1 MAGTD
6 HFGSSKIK
14 EALPATNPVHRLDVT
29 PVNRA
34 LLVALENWVCD
45 DVEPPSSKVPRTSD
59 GTAVSRKDVLSA
71 FGHSSAPD
79 PSALPQARSIDLGPD
94 ADRGIGSWPVKLGE
108 AYVDLVSAIDDD
120 GNEVAGIRLP
130 AVAAPIASYTGWNP
144 RRHIDE
150 LPDVLY
156 ERIGSKLPF
165 PPGRPSAAE
174 RYPTHGDYAAAVR
187 AAAETLVAERFLLAE
202 EIEAVVAKAAAD
214 YPGAS

>member
-1 MAGTD
+1 
-6 HFGSSKIK
+6 
-14 EALPATNPVHRLDVT
+14 
-29 PVNRA
+29 
-34 LLVALENWVCD
+34 
-45 DVEPPSSKVPRTSD
+45 
-59 GTAVSRKDVLSA
+59 VLSA
-71 FGHSSAPD
+71 FGHTFAPD
-79 PSALPQARSIDLGPD
+79 PSALPQARCTDLGPD

-108 AYVDLVSAIDDD
+108 AYVDLVSAVDDD

-130 AVAAPIASYTGWNP
+130 AVAAPIAAYTGWNP

-165 PPGRPSAAE
+165 PPGRPSVVE
-174 RYPTHGDYAAAVR
+174 RYKTRDDYTAVVR

>member
-1 MAGTD
+1 M
-6 HFGSSKIK
+6 
-14 EALPATNPVHRLDVT
+14 
-29 PVNRA
+29 
-34 LLVALENWVCD
+34 
-45 DVEPPSSKVPRTSD
+45 PRTSD
-59 GTAVSRKDVLSA
+59 GTAVARKDVLSA
-71 FGHSSAPD
+71 FGHTRAPD
-79 PSALPQARSIDLGPD
+79 PSALPQARYIDLGPD

-108 AYVDLVSAIDDD
+108 TYVDLVSAVDDD

-130 AVAAPIASYTGWNP
+130 AVAAPIATYTGWNP

-165 PPGRPSAAE
+165 PPGRPSVAE

-187 AAAETLVAERFLLAE
+187 AVAETLVAERFLLAE
-202 EIEAVVAKAAAD
+202 EIDAVVAKAAAD